1 MGKVNIKKID
11 LSQFM
16 LDEDDEMMM
25 DKMDKKS
32 LPDEDIKPSVNLDMM
47 DEATLEENITSAGD
61 YYDYDGRET
70 IDDLNDLGISV
81 SADEI
86 NYLTGLTS
94 NIQTQLDNRY
104 TETEADN
111 KFSVKAGSSSI
122 TRSKRSP
129 VPEP

>member
-1 MGKVNIKKID
+1 MAKVNMKKID

-25 DKMDKKS
+25 EKMDKKS

-70 IDDLNDLGISV
+70 IDDLNDLGMDI
-81 SADEI
+81 
-86 NYLTGLTS
+86 Y
-94 NIQTQLDNRY
+94 
-104 TETEADN
+104 
-111 KFSVKAGSSSI
+111 
-122 TRSKRSP
+122 
-129 VPEP
+129 